1 MHAFGAY
8 PGLCPQWVSEVICH
22 EKGDWRG
29 EVCVSVPKRR
39 GKGLSKKE
47 KKKKLCWWAFKEWY
61 PGPDNGTSIREWSS
75 RGGYGDKD
83 SYNIDT
89 QEKLGGVSEMPCA
102 TRATC
107 VAFLRDQV
115 QVSGSVPDVSWGLD
129 RHRGKKMRTRGADT
143 WQRGKTSLSTSGM
156 FSRPI
161 KSHFWTHLSVSALI
175 NQNAISPTQRTL
187 LKTTDMWKRNS
198 SLCYNFVSFRMNFQ
212 FYVLTMQSL
221 WSG

>member
-1 MHAFGAY
+1 MYVCVYVCVWGFALSMHAFGAY

-83 SYNIDT
+83 SYDIDT

-115 QVSGSVPDVSWGLD
+115 QSLVQCQMFPGVWTVIVERKWGHEELTHGSG
-129 RHRGKKMRTRGADT
+129 GKRR
-143 WQRGKTSLSTSGM
+143 
-156 FSRPI
+156 
-161 KSHFWTHLSVSALI
+161 
-175 NQNAISPTQRTL
+175 
-187 LKTTDMWKRNS
+187 
-198 SLCYNFVSFRMNFQ
+198 
-212 FYVLTMQSL
+212 
-221 WSG
+221 